1 MLEWN
6 VWVVVTGWVPLRL
19 LWLLEQLRCLKE
31 RVRCGNHKTASDGSL
46 CREVEQFS
54 CVFISSSTYHFHSQ
68 VGKFQRTSYNC
79 MCKMA
84 SSGENDFLNS
94 SQALTLRNLSWLV
107 SYGLVHFKY
116 LGDDEVQRRKIR
128 FPIPSGFPSLQATFS
143 PVLLSTENDKG
154 EWSLAT
160 S

>member
-1 MLEWN
+1 METTKLSAMVHFAVRWN
-6 VWVVVTGWVPLRL
+6 NSAVYFLPLHITL
-19 LWLLEQLRCLKE
+19 TAKWENSKDYHKIAS
-31 RVRCGNHKTASDGSL
+31 VRW
-46 CREVEQFS
+46 F
-54 CVFISSSTYHFHSQ
+54 F
-68 VGKFQRTSYNC
+68 
-79 MCKMA
+79 
-84 SSGENDFLNS
+84 SGEN
-94 SQALTLRNLSWLV
+94 ALTLSNLSWLE